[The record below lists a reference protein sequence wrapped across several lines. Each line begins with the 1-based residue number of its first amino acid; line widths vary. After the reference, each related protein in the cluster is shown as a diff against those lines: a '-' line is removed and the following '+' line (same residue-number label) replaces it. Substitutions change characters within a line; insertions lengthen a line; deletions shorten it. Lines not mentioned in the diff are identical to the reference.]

1 MKFIIR
7 INTLFVAIFCL
18 LVQLSTCDLMGWP
31 ALDVPP
37 PNRTDFTAKVDLTK
51 VRNAPLN
58 LVSNIANGTCPT
70 TDPYCYNPCSKCTRP
85 DDIFY
90 CPTVNDWGLT
100 FDDGPTNDTIAIL
113 DLLKSYNLKIT
124 FFVVGS
130 RVVSKSDILLRA
142 FQEGHQ
148 IGVHTWSHPYLTTQ
162 ATEQVISEL
171 EWGAEII
178 KNVTG
183 VRPLYMRP
191 PFGDY
196 DDRIRDI
203 CSQLGYKVVIWD
215 KDSED
220 WHFNDTGFKL
230 SWIASNF
237 SAWMN
242 ETSTTGHISLEH
254 DLFNVTAQQA
264 PLVVDILTKAK
275 RNIKPVAD
283 CLGFPGIYY
292 NESKPITSTTA
303 TASPTMIHVAAT
315 PDSSHGSSTA
325 MSSSTPTS

>member
-1 MKFIIR
+1 
-7 INTLFVAIFCL
+7 
-18 LVQLSTCDLMGWP
+18 MGWP

-37 PNRTDFTAKVDLTK
+37 PNRADFTAKVDLKK

-70 TDPYCYNPCSKCTRP
+70 SDAYCYYPCSKCIRP
-85 DDIFY
+85 DDILV

-130 RVVSKSDILLRA
+130 RVVSNSAILLRA

-148 IGVHTWSHPYLTTQ
+148 IGVHTWSHHYLTTQ
-162 ATEQVISEL
+162 STEEVIAEL

-203 CSQLGYKVVIWD
+203 ATQLGYKVAIWD
-215 KDSED
+215 KDSSD
-220 WHFNDTGFKL
+220 WHFNDTGFDI

-237 SAWMN
+237 TAWMS
-242 ETSTTGHISLEH
+242 EKSTTGHISLEH
-254 DLFNVTAQQA
+254 DLFNVTAKQA
-264 PLVVDILTKAK
+264 PIVVDILMKAK

-283 CLGFPGIYY
+283 CLGYPAAISTAA
-292 NESKPITSTTA
+292 SKPP
-303 TASPTMIHVAAT
+303 PTV
-315 PDSSHGSSTA
+315 SSSVKSNSGSST
-325 MSSSTPTS
+325 SSTPTPANLYINLKSITSQYNYN